1 MTMFTF
7 PWLLSLI
14 QRAIQKGRIKN
25 FCKHFFITNSKY
37 RKRSSITGSRIDR
50 RRQVHVRCEH
60 RRRKEIQECLDALEA
75 ELPGQAKRRSKG
87 DIISDSAEMIK
98 ELTFTLDRL
107 LNENQALLNRAQV
120 NEYTKWVGSK

>member
-1 MTMFTF
+1 M
-7 PWLLSLI
+7 
-14 QRAIQKGRIKN
+14 
-25 FCKHFFITNSKY
+25 TNSTF

-60 RRRKEIQECLDALEA
+60 RRRKEIQESLDALEA
-75 ELPGQAKRRSKG
+75 ELPGQVKRRSKG

-120 NEYTKWVGSK
+120 NEYTK